1 MMRRAVC
8 LAVALSIAATGVV
21 FAQRFGRRYA
31 PPEGAVMEPPAN
43 QPYDGR
49 FVFIR
54 VRYPTRWDGYR
65 HLGDGGLPW
74 SHDWPTSDIHF
85 MKIMNEVTYLH
96 PRVDTTDI
104 IGLDDPE
111 LFNYPLAYL
120 CEPGFWQLSEKE
132 AAGLRAYLMK
142 GGFMIFD
149 DFRGY
154 DWNNLQMQMA
164 RALPEWHWVR
174 VDTGQEAIW
183 HSFFEIPAPL
193 SLQPPYGGMPA
204 SYWGIY
210 EDNDPKKRLVA
221 IASVNNDISEYWEWS
236 DTGYA
241 PVDISNE
248 AYKYGVNYVIY
259 GMTH

>member
-1 MMRRAVC
+1 
-8 LAVALSIAATGVV
+8 
-21 FAQRFGRRYA
+21 
-31 PPEGAVMEPPAN
+31 
-43 QPYDGR
+43 
-49 FVFIR
+49 
-54 VRYPTRWDGYR
+54 
-65 HLGDGGLPW
+65 
-74 SHDWPTSDIHF
+74 

-96 PRVDTTDI
+96 PRVDTTHI
-104 IGLDDPE
+104 LSLDDPE

-120 CEPGFWQLSEKE
+120 CEPGYWQLSEKE
-132 AAGLRAYLMK
+132 TAGLRGYLMK
-142 GGFMIFD
+142 GGFIIFD

-154 DWNNLQMQMA
+154 DWNNLQAQVS
-164 RALPEWHWVR
+164 RAIPEWHWVR
-174 VDTGQEAIW
+174 VDSGQEAIW
-183 HSFFEIPAPL
+183 HSFFEIPTPL
-193 SLQPPYGGMPA
+193 ALQPPYGGLPP

-210 EDNDPKKRLVA
+210 EDNDPKKRLVV